1 MSPAKFSQFPLSSIL
16 SLLKWLKRQ
25 ISIELPLP
33 TDGAGPR
40 TDDYSRTTQ
49 AESACLGFAYTA
61 LYITIREEFHWQS
74 SASIQ
79 VSLQTCPHIATE
91 THSAGTQ
98 RVMKGPWGR
107 GRQRWHQMSLTP
119 CSSPPST
126 SPSSPEWLLWRCH
139 KTELGKKWNSTYI
152 LLWLSVSSKVCF
164 HVTQSYLGLVLQQD
178 MTMNCWASCFQ
189 LQSTII
195 QVSVTMPGFNKHF
208 FKNIFL
214 WKFQI
219 CIYLFHFESVLL
231 ILGEFHTIYFI
242 LSILLPNFSQI
253 LPHLSTHPISC
264 SLSL

>member
-1 MSPAKFSQFPLSSIL
+1 MSPAKLKQFPLRSIL

-25 ISIELPLP
+25 ISIQLPLP

-40 TDDYSRTTQ
+40 TDDYSRTMQ

-98 RVMKGPWGR
+98 RVMKGPWGS

-139 KTELGKKWNSTYI
+139 KTELGKKMKEHLYS
-152 LLWLSVSSKVCF
+152 L
-164 HVTQSYLGLVLQQD
+164 
-178 MTMNCWASCFQ
+178 MTIC
-189 LQSTII
+189 
-195 QVSVTMPGFNKHF
+195 F
-208 FKNIFL
+208 FKSMCSCNP
-214 WKFQI
+214 
-219 CIYLFHFESVLL
+219 VLSGTCSTARYDHEL
-231 ILGEFHTIYFI
+231 
-242 LSILLPNFSQI
+242 LSFLLPPPEHHNTGECHHAWLQ
-253 LPHLSTHPISC
+253 
-264 SLSL
+264 